1 MLQVNKNYNADDK
14 RDMYN
19 ANDFCVGDIIEAS
32 FQYSARIPYFYEIV
46 RRTAATI
53 YCKRLRNKSI
63 SDDGY
68 GQNGSCVPIRN
79 EYESDKIYSGRINKK
94 TGRLRINDCLAYL
107 WNGEPSDYYTD

>member
-32 FQYSARIPYFYEIV
+32 FQYSARIPYIYEII

-53 YCKRLRNKSI
+53 YCKRLRKESVSN
-63 SDDGY
+63 DVY
-68 GQNGSCVPIRN
+68 GQNGSCVPVRN
-79 EYESDKIYSGRINKK
+79 EYESDKVYSGRINKK